1 MEILTSKEA
10 GILRITFN
18 RPDKKNS
25 ITSAMYQSLA
35 DALKDAR
42 DDKSVRVVLL
52 SGSAELFTA
61 GNDLSDFMNNPPGG
75 ADAPVFRFLENISRC
90 EKPIVAAVGGI
101 AIVLGTTMLLHC
113 DFVYAADNARFSLPF
128 TSLGLVP
135 EAASSYLLPQ
145 IAGHQKA
152 AELLLLGE
160 PFDAAK
166 AKDAGFITAIVPAA
180 ELLTTAEKTARKIA
194 ALPGKSVRAT
204 KALLKRAHAANIAA
218 QMGEE
223 STQFRAMLTEPAA
236 REAFAAFFAKRKPD
250 FSQCE

>member
-1 MEILTSKEA
+1 MEILTSKQA

-18 RPDKKNS
+18 RADKKNS
-25 ITSAMYQSLA
+25 ITAAMYQAMA

-42 DDKSVRVVLL
+42 ADKTVRVVLL
-52 SGSAELFTA
+52 AGSADLFTA
-61 GNDLSDFMNNPPGG
+61 GNDLSDFMNNPPSGG
-75 ADAPVFRFLENISRC
+75 DSPVFQFLENISRC

-101 AIVLGTTMLLHC
+101 AIGVGTTMLLHC

-145 IAGHQKA
+145 IAGYHKA

-160 PFDAAK
+160 PFNAQK
-166 AKDAGFITAIVPAA
+166 AKEAGFITEIVPAA
-180 ELLTTAEKTARKIA
+180 ELLATAERTATKIA
-194 ALPGKSVRAT
+194 ALPGKSVRST
-204 KALLKRAHAANIAA
+204 KALLKQAHAANTAK
-218 QMGEE
+218 QMGDEGAL
-223 STQFRAMLTEPAA
+223 FRAMLTEPAA